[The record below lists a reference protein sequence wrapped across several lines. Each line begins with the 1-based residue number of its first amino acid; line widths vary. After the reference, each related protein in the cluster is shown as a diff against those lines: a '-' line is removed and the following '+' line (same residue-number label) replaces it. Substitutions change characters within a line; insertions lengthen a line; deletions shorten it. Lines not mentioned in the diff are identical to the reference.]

1 MDDCDLKKLAVTP
14 GTLDPPF
21 NPKVT
26 LYKVMVG
33 SEAVKITVYAVTSD
47 SGASYQVIG
56 ADDSKSVVLKDGVNK
71 IHIEVAAED
80 GTLKQY
86 TVQAIKLTSSTP
98 LLSGLK
104 VAEKLE
110 LDPAFSMSVYEY
122 TCLAPLNMTTVNIQP
137 TVPDNKMQVTIN
149 GSKGSNPIQL
159 SVGNTKVEVNV
170 TSADGTQ
177 SQIYRVIV
185 AHAYIPWSINFVN
198 ESDAVD
204 FECPITLKAFYQPV
218 SIKRSDP
225 KHIFSE
231 SRVKFLTRKT
241 MCDPIDETPFDQ
253 DWCVSEYEL
262 DKRMSAATV
271 YCCFKYRGCPNV
283 MQLGELGPH
292 IKQCPNRPPAELD
305 SKDVTGTSWYQ
316 TDFGLTS
323 KPKPHLNHTVQVR
336 SWEKNLHDQ
345 SNNDGN
351 VEKLCSN
358 ASNEIKMYR
367 ELLSKSVSYYEDGK
381 SPVDLLH
388 RAAVNYALAIKLKPK
403 DPELHFQ
410 LGVVLEEHYYV
421 NVIYG
426 VVKMDK
432 EDDPEKLSAAE
443 IAGRDDEILAICKLH
458 GKKGTTTIEQ
468 LKALD
473 LEYHY
478 LKEQGQSARA
488 DYIQTLYNWKSQ
500 KSVKDSQKK
509 PTQSDGQNYMDWA
522 FLKYMDASSLQPQKW
537 QYNFHVGRLL
547 LFQKKNNEALKFL
560 HTALA
565 QKPTEPSTR
574 FYAGLV
580 VLDRDNGLGPQTR
593 YAVQYLLQGLEQ
605 LLTDLESLD
614 QNPAS
619 EDAPFLRALNTFS
632 LLNIQL
638 LRGIFRLGT
647 FLFNPP
653 AGLPEK
659 TMAPKQVLH
668 FSVDLAAWALCKYP
682 YRGSLSQKLEWL
694 LLESHLTLL
703 ELYSKK
709 SNPNEEMIN
718 KRCQNLSSLLK
729 NTNIPICSELLEMQQ
744 MVCQLRVETTPC
756 DSNALYML
764 GLAQMVEY
772 DNESS
777 PAKAKQLIEDA
788 CLSFKASISMENKPI
803 SGKPPVELTKQKW
816 WQDFKLEESQKVQ
829 QQDQQEKQRVEEEQ
843 EQPGV
848 KSENVTPAA
857 AARGGS
863 ARGRGTSTRGSTV
876 PSKTTL
882 PGRGRASE
890 MPKGARGRAITKP
903 APAPAGKTAE
913 KTSAKDTNQTAMTSS
928 NAAQTAHSRQISS
941 GINRVS
947 FASRLGLARALTHI
961 DETSADAQRYYNE
974 VIKMAPEVHDAY
986 IELANLLLKSD
997 PLRAVDIYSK
1007 FPVKPINEQTYDD
1020 AFITGEIVRL
1030 LMKFEK
1036 YDDSRLAPNLIA
1048 YGKVMGIAS
1057 IDGYINILD
1066 QKMKTELLM
1075 NVYAGIHEKPI
1086 QDPDLQAF
1094 FTFKHWI

>member
-47 SGASYQVIG
+47 SGASYQVI
-56 ADDSKSVVLKDGVNK
+56 
-71 IHIEVAAED
+71 
-80 GTLKQY
+80 
-86 TVQAIKLTSSTP
+86 
-98 LLSGLK
+98 
-104 VAEKLE
+104 
-110 LDPAFSMSVYEY
+110 
-122 TCLAPLNMTTVNIQP
+122 
-137 TVPDNKMQVTIN
+137 
-149 GSKGSNPIQL
+149 
-159 SVGNTKVEVNV
+159 
-170 TSADGTQ
+170 
-177 SQIYRVIV
+177 IYRVIV